1 MLAPWV
7 TLPSK
12 EGGGEPLLS
21 FYRGVLN
28 TYVLLTFHFLPS
40 GRSN

>member
-12 EGGGEPLLS
+12 EAGGEPLLS
-21 FYRGVLN
+21 SYRGVLN
-28 TYVLLTFHFLPS
+28 TFLLLTFHFIPS
-40 GRSN
+40 GQSN